1 MMKKLLFLLF
11 SFAFLQTVTAVE
23 DYHIE
28 VTVKNYEQDKL
39 ILAHYLGST
48 ILVDDTATVSK
59 TSSFI
64 FNGDKNLPA
73 GVYLLVVPPDN
84 QYVEIFITE
93 AEKKYSLTFDATTL
107 TKEMVFENAPDNT
120 IFYDYVKFSAENRA
134 EMEGLIQTIQEG
146 RAAEKEVKK
155 EEVALEK
162 LQQASEAYK
171 ENIIQKYPNKL
182 ATTIIKSNKK
192 LVIPAFEGDEET
204 VRLQEYLY
212 RRAHFFDYVRADARF
227 FRSKICNDMINF
239 YMDNLTVPH
248 PDSIIQSVD
257 EVLGLIAPDS
267 IVFRKYFFDYLNKY
281 YASEYIGMDAVF
293 VHLVKEYTMKGK
305 TDFLQEETRA
315 KITKDALLWDKT
327 LIGKTSPNLENYEL
341 KIEES
346 IKIKDAADENR
357 RFVIGEK
364 SELNDIN
371 KPYTV
376 VIFWA
381 PDCSHCKKSM
391 PVLVDFYEKHVDSVE
406 VFAVC
411 HTSFQQFGDCAQA
424 LKDYKAINWINTVD
438 PYYKYI
444 KNYSIETTPLILLLD
459 EEKKVFLKK
468 IAAEKLEVAI
478 EQMNLQKQKKVGSK
492 Q

>member
-1 MMKKLLFLLF
+1 MMKKLLFLFF

-48 ILVDDTATVSK
+48 ILVDDTARISK
-59 TSSFI
+59 TGSFV
-64 FNGDKNLPA
+64 FNSKKNLPA

-107 TKEMVFENAPDNT
+107 TKDITFENGPDNT
-120 IFYDYVKFSAENRA
+120 IFYDYVKFSAKSRA
-134 EMEGLIQTIQEG
+134 EMEGVIQTIQEG
-146 RAAEKEVKK
+146 RAAEKDMKK
-155 EEVALEK
+155 EEATLAK
-162 LQQASEAYK
+162 LQQASAAYK

-182 ATTIIKSNKK
+182 ATTILKSNKK
-192 LVIPAFEGDEET
+192 LIIPVFEGAEESI
-204 VRLQEYLY
+204 RLQEYLY
-212 RRAHFFDYVRADARF
+212 RRAHFFDYIRTDVRF

-257 EVLGLIAPDS
+257 EVLNLVAPDS
-267 IVFRKYFFDYLNKY
+267 IVFRKYFFDFLNKY

-346 IKIKDAADENR
+346 IKIKDAEDENK
-357 RFVIGEK
+357 RFVIGDK
-364 SELNDIN
+364 SELNDID

-411 HTSFQQFGDCAQA
+411 HISFKQFGDCAQA

-438 PYYKYI
+438 PYYKYV

-459 EEKKVFLKK
+459 ENKKVFLKK
-468 IAAEKLEVAI
+468 IAADKLEVAI
-478 EQMNLQKQKKVGSK
+478 EQMNLQKQTKE
-492 Q
+492 